1 MAVTVVCMKYFLSQG
16 NIFLLATPGPSCSFL
31 PNCPHPMET
40 AEVKIFLILLNI
52 FIKFCFSTVHC
63 CCCRCPLYSV
73 NLCNFIKYN
82 TESLYNLI
90 RPIPERN
97 TFPTFIPTIEWWI
110 WIWKYWKSNVIHRP
124 SRSWT
129 GLKSV
134 EWIQVDG
141 CRQFY
146 FIDIISS
153 CVCAP

>member
-1 MAVTVVCMKYFLSQG
+1 MILTRYWASPLSIWKLHTWICEPGAVAVTVVCMKYFLSQG
-16 NIFLLATPGPSCSFL
+16 NIFLLAAPGPSCSFL

-97 TFPTFIPTIEWWI
+97 TFPTVSFSKIVL
-110 WIWKYWKSNVIHRP
+110 SQGAVN
-124 SRSWT
+124 
-129 GLKSV
+129 
-134 EWIQVDG
+134 
-141 CRQFY
+141 
-146 FIDIISS
+146 
-153 CVCAP
+153 